1 MRLRRGTFA
10 LVAAGVQIGVAHAQG
25 PVPQGSPIPRILP
38 SLPPSVAPGLTPP
51 QSATPDAAPNIE
63 VTIRRVVIDGATAFS
78 AEQLD
83 TMTKGLIGSTS
94 LPKIEAVRLAILNRY
109 RDNGFVLTAVSAGVD
124 AQETVTFVVS
134 EGRIADVKLDGDIGP
149 AGTLILRFLNH
160 LTEQRPIAIATL
172 EHWLLLAEEVPGVSL
187 RTVLRPSTEEPGA
200 LTLIAEVSRAPF
212 SGLLVADNAAFPQAG
227 PAEGLIVLDA
237 NSFSEYGEKTEVS
250 VYHTSGNTENFGQ
263 AESDFYIGG
272 SGLRVRIYG
281 GYGPTNPSSPL
292 RDIGYHGTT
301 TVAGF
306 GATYPLIRRRQQTL
320 DLTASFDAI
329 ESRVDVQSGT
339 VAISKDSLRVLRF
352 GAAYAL
358 QDTLLGDARR
368 ATNAASARLSKGLPG
383 LGASASLGNGAAS
396 SGEVVSFTKVNA
408 EISRTQTL
416 FEPWAGASVSLLGL
430 LAGQWSNDVLPQV
443 EQFYL
448 GGLRLN
454 PGYYSGEVTGDTA
467 VAAYGELRLD
477 DTWELSLLGRSFD
490 TGAQPFGFWS
500 WGETWNN
507 SALQPNRRV
516 TSAGGGIRL
525 TLTRYTEFDLIGV
538 SRFVLNPSGAGVTP
552 LQSDAVYWR
561 VIARF

>member
-1 MRLRRGTFA
+1 MWLGWGA
-10 LVAAGVQIGVAHAQG
+10 CGLVTAGLLIGVAHAQG

-51 QSATPDAAPNIE
+51 QPATPEALPNVE
-63 VTIRRVVIDGATAFS
+63 VTIRRVVIDGATAFP

-83 TMTKGLIGSTS
+83 AITNDLIGSTS
-94 LPKIEAVRLAILNRY
+94 LSQIEAARLAILNRY
-109 RDNGFVLTAVSAGVD
+109 RDKGFVLTAVSASVD
-124 AQETVTFVVS
+124 GQGTVTFVVS

-160 LTEQRPIAIATL
+160 LTEERPIDIATL
-172 EHWLLLAEEVPGVSL
+172 EHWLLLATEVPGVSL

-212 SGLLVADNAAFPQAG
+212 SGLLVADNAAFPQTG

-237 NSFSEYGEKTEVS
+237 NSFTEFGEKTEVS
-250 VYHTSGNTENFGQ
+250 FYRTSGNTENFGQ
-263 AESDFYIGG
+263 ASSEFYVGG
-272 SGLRVRIYG
+272 AGLRVKIYG

-301 TVAGF
+301 GVAGL
-306 GATYPLIRRRQQTL
+306 AASYPLIRQRQLTL
-320 DLTASFDAI
+320 DLAASFDVI
-329 ESRVDVQSGT
+329 ESRVDVQLGAVPIT
-339 VAISKDSLRVLRF
+339 RDSLRVLRF
-352 GAAYAL
+352 GASYAL
-358 QDTLLGDARR
+358 QDALLGDERG
-368 ATNAASARLSKGLPG
+368 ATNALNARISKGLPG
-383 LGASASLGNGAAS
+383 LGASTSIGNAAAP
-396 SGEVVSFTKVNA
+396 SGEDVGFTKLNA

-416 FEPWAGASVSLLGL
+416 FEPWAGASVSLLAL
-430 LAGQWSNDVLPQV
+430 LTGQWSNDVVPQV

-454 PGYYSGEVTGDTA
+454 PGYYSGEVTGDSA
-467 VAAYGELRLD
+467 LAAYGELRLD
-477 DTWELSLLGRSFD
+477 DSWEVSLLGRSFD
-490 TGAQPFGFWS
+490 IGAEPFGFWS

-507 SALQPNRRV
+507 SALQPNRRDA
-516 TSAGGGIRL
+516 SAGGGIRL
-525 TLTRYTEFDLIGV
+525 TLTRYTEFDVVGV
-538 SRFVLNPSGAGVTP
+538 SRFVLNPSGAATTP

>member
-1 MRLRRGTFA
+1 MLGLITA
-10 LVAAGVQIGVAHAQG
+10 GLLVGVVHAQG

-38 SLPPSVAPGLTPP
+38 TAPPSVAPGLTTP
-51 QSATPDAAPNIE
+51 QPATPEAVPNVE
-63 VTIRRVVIDGATAFS
+63 VTIRRVVIDGATAFP

-83 TMTKGLIGSTS
+83 AMTNGLIGSTS
-94 LPKIEAVRLAILNRY
+94 LQKIEAARLAILNRY
-109 RDNGFVLTAVSAGVD
+109 RDKGFILTAVSASVD
-124 AQETVTFVVS
+124 AQETVTFIVS
-134 EGRIADVKLDGDIGP
+134 EGHIAEVKLDGDIGP

-160 LTEQRPIAIATL
+160 LTEQRPIDIATL

-200 LTLIAEVSRAPF
+200 LTMIAEISRAPF
-212 SGLLVADNAAFPQAG
+212 SGLLVADNAAFPQTG
-227 PAEGLIVLDA
+227 PAEGLIVIDA
-237 NSFSEYGEKTEVS
+237 NSFTEFGEQTEVS

-263 AESDFYIGG
+263 ATSQFYIGG
-272 SGLRVRIYG
+272 DGLRVRIYG

-306 GATYPLIRRRQQTL
+306 SVNYPLIRRRQQTL

-329 ESRVDVQSGT
+329 ESSVDVQSGT
-339 VAISKDSLRVLRF
+339 VAISKDSLRVLRA
-352 GAAYAL
+352 GASYAL
-358 QDTLLGDARR
+358 HDVLLGDERS
-368 ATNAASARLSKGLPG
+368 ATNVVTARISKGLPW
-383 LGASASLGNGAAS
+383 LGASSSLGNVAAPS
-396 SGEVVSFTKVNA
+396 SQEVSFTKLNA
-408 EISRTQTL
+408 EISRTQAL

-454 PGYYSGEVTGDTA
+454 PGYYSGEVTGDSA
-467 VAAYGELRLD
+467 LAAYGELRLD
-477 DTWELSLLGRSFD
+477 DSWEVSLLGRSFD
-490 TGAQPFGFWS
+490 IGGQLFGFWS

-507 SALQPNRRV
+507 SSLQPNRRV
-516 TSAGGGIRL
+516 ASGGGGIRL
-525 TLTRYTEFDLIGV
+525 TLTRYTEFDLVGV

-552 LQSDAVYWR
+552 LQSDALYWR